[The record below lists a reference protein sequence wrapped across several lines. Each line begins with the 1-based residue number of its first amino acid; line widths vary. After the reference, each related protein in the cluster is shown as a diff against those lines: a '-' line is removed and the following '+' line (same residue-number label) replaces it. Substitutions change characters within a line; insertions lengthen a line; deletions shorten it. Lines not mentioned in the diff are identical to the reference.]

1 MEAIDIERE
10 LNEELLKQE
19 NEIAE
24 KFGAVPVENKTI
36 FEMDS
41 TPDLNAMPLT
51 GNIEYD
57 DKGKEEMEP
66 EIPELKNIEIDLSQP
81 PPSTQTAKK
90 KKDDLVKDIIE
101 LQKQNGIIPT
111 NPGALMKKKKQELE
125 VILAHLFDY
134 SVKKQS
140 GIPGTENQALDL
152 SGESVAENLFMMN
165 FAFCKMTEHISETF
179 KKFTYG
185 ENFLEGW
192 SQDIENNKKTFL
204 IVLAKIFKEHRDI
217 IIKYATPLGVWAFL
231 MITSAT
237 KVVASNIEKKKK

>member
-152 SGESVAENLFMMN
+152 SGESVAENL
-165 FAFCKMTEHISETF
+165 
-179 KKFTYG
+179 
-185 ENFLEGW
+185 L
-192 SQDIENNKKTFL
+192 
-204 IVLAKIFKEHRDI
+204 
-217 IIKYATPLGVWAFL
+217 
-231 MITSAT
+231 
-237 KVVASNIEKKKK
+237 